1 MTNSVDRVAALTVFL
16 CPKAPSQ
23 GGKLWLK
30 FSLHF
35 ANQAM
40 RLGTELCACML
51 SPFSRVQLFVTL
63 WTVAHQVPLFMGF
76 SRQEY

>member
-1 MTNSVDRVAALTVFL
+1 MANSLDRVTALTVFL
-16 CPKAPSQ
+16 CPKAPRQ

-35 ANQAM
+35 AYQAM
-40 RLGTELCACML
+40 HPGTDLYACVL
-51 SPFSRVQLFVTL
+51 SPFSRVQLFATL